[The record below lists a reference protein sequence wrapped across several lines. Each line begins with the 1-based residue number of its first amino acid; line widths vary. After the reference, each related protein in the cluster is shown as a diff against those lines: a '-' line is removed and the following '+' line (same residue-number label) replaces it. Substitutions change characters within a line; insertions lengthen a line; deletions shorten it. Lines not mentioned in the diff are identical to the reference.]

1 MQNTTSQGSASITPP
16 GSVAV
21 QSINSFYPPS
31 LSIST
36 TSLLRRNWM
45 NSPEL
50 TTISWI
56 VAPEGSS
63 FDSAYAAV
71 VKDGWA
77 LKA

>member
-1 MQNTTSQGSASITPP
+1 
-16 GSVAV
+16 
-21 QSINSFYPPS
+21 
-31 LSIST
+31 
-36 TSLLRRNWM
+36 M

-56 VAPEGSS
+56 FAPEGSS

-77 LKA
+77 LKAYDGFWSDGVSVVLW